1 MKGVAAGIRNRAASE
16 RSRDGGCR
24 ARASSH
30 VRPPRTLWNS
40 HRGLRAQMLTEF
52 YTPSLCTPERAPAD
66 AARRRVATPEPPE
79 RASSSM
85 LPDSTTDTGS
95 INCHMSR
102 SSPHAPRRCC
112 PLRQQPSPAPTSCA
126 RHPARHALVDA
137 ALSSVQAGGNN
148 RVAFLSFDAPSPAA
162 AAPHRRARS
171 EASPSLRVRSG
182 EPTEG
187 RARTSRACILMH
199 MIGKPRRAEQRES
212 R

>member
-1 MKGVAAGIRNRAASE
+1 MEGVAAGIRNRPASE

-24 ARASSH
+24 ARARSH
-30 VRPPRTLWNS
+30 VRSSRTLWNS
-40 HRGLRAQMLTEF
+40 HRALRAQMLTEF
-52 YTPSLCTPERAPAD
+52 YTPSLCTPERAPVD
-66 AARRRVATPEPPE
+66 AARSRVATPESPE
-79 RASSSM
+79 RAFSSM
-85 LPDSTTDTGS
+85 LPFEATTETGS

-148 RVAFLSFDAPSPAA
+148 RVAFLSFDALSPA

-187 RARTSRACILMH
+187 RARTSRA
-199 MIGKPRRAEQRES
+199 
-212 R
+212 